1 MEHAV
6 STKAKTALIMASIA
20 AAFFAGV
27 VVRHWF
33 W

>member
-1 MEHAV
+1 MENLV
-6 STKAKTALIMASIA
+6 SAKAKTALIMGSIA